1 MKLVYTGD
9 WHLRGTN
16 PRNRVGS
23 YVDAAKDKLREV
35 FAIAEQ
41 VDAVAILCGG
51 DIFDGHQ
58 VADSVKDMYA
68 DLLSESPVPIYTTA
82 GNHDLSGYNLDTY
95 RNGSLS
101 ILERMVPGLTV
112 ALNESRGRLLVDP
125 KDGKS
130 AFVTFTP
137 YSGKVDREGYG
148 YNPGATPG
156 LSCYEYGE
164 PLKIHVAHGMALD
177 HVPPFDRFT
186 LLPDIVTEADIV
198 LTGHCHTGYGVY
210 HRADGKVFCNPGS
223 LLRSSASM
231 SELERPIQIAVID
244 IRAKDDFDITLV
256 PLKSAKV
263 GTEVLDRTGIEADAA
278 RSYAMDTF
286 AALIKTNTGAKVLLD
301 ITAIVETIAA
311 QEEVDQEVVDVA
323 LKKIAEA
330 RGVA

>member
-1 MKLVYTGD
+1 VKFIYTGD

-23 YVDAAKDKLREV
+23 YVDAAKEKLREV
-35 FAIAEQ
+35 FGIAEQ
-41 VDAVAILCGG
+41 VGAVAIVCGG
-51 DIFDGHQ
+51 DIFDSHQ

-95 RNGSLS
+95 KNGSLS
-101 ILERMVPGLTV
+101 ILERMVPGLHV
-112 ALNESRGRLLVDP
+112 KLRPDDAEIIIPN
-125 KDGKS
+125 DG
-130 AFVTFTP
+130 APPIYLTFTP

-148 YNPGATPG
+148 YSPENLKSLEGYP
-156 LSCYEYGE
+156 E
-164 PLKIHVAHGMALD
+164 PFRLHTSHAMALD
-177 HVPPFDRFT
+177 HIPPFDRFT
-186 LLPDIVTEADIV
+186 LLTDIQTEADLL
-198 LTGHCHTGYGVY
+198 LTGHCHTGYGVFN
-210 HRADGKVFCNPGS
+210 RADGKVFCNPGS

-231 SELERPIQIAVID
+231 SELERPIQVAVID
-244 IRAKDDFDITLV
+244 VRAKNDFDITLV
-256 PLKSAKV
+256 RLKCAKV

-311 QEEVDQEVVDVA
+311 QEEIDQEVVDVA

-330 RGVA
+330 RAVA

>member
-1 MKLVYTGD
+1 MKLIFTGD

-23 YVDAAKDKLREV
+23 YVDAAKAKVREV
-35 FAIAEQ
+35 FALAEE
-41 VDAVAILCGG
+41 VGALAILVPG

-68 DLLSESPVPIYTTA
+68 DLLQESPVPIYTTP

-95 RNGSLS
+95 HNGSLR
-101 ILERMVPGLTV
+101 ILERMVPGLDVVTDNSLCKIIKDDDTGLI
-112 ALNESRGRLLVDP
+112 AL
-125 KDGKS
+125 
-130 AFVTFTP
+130 VTFQH
-137 YSGKVDREGYG
+137 YSGKVDRDGYG
-148 YNPGATPG
+148 YSPDTLFYPDKDY
-156 LSCYEYGE
+156 CR
-164 PLKIHVAHGMALD
+164 IHVAHGMALD
-177 HVPPFDRFT
+177 HIPPFDRFT
-186 LLPDIVTEADIV
+186 LLPDIVTEADLV
-198 LTGHCHTGYGVY
+198 LTGHDHTGYGVY
-210 HRADGKVFCNPGS
+210 RRADGKVFCNPGS

-231 SELERPIQIAVID
+231 SELERPIQVAVID
-244 IRAKDDFDITLV
+244 VRGKTDFDITLV
-256 PLKSAKV
+256 RLKSAKL

-311 QEEVDQEVVDVA
+311 QEEIDQEVVDVA

-330 RGVA
+330 RAIA